1 MSDRSNELRESLKS
15 FGRRR
20 KGLPRLSLA
29 LRRDE
34 KGERSGGSSVR
45 RGPGTNTA
53 QLGSE
58 FNGTQFNHFSEINGA
73 GDFGGKKGK
82 DGFGFESGQ
91 EIKQIQ
97 GGRRRGNE
105 QGDGNSNAEGASQRV
120 PSVSHSR
127 ASRRK
132 LELEANSGIGPNA
145 AGSGRRLGRDGSSQ
159 FTGSLGVPL
168 EPRNREFKL
177 SGGGAS
183 YNDMLMNSLGGG
195 IMRPES
201 FIMTPNA
208 NIIPSRSRLGVE
220 TGDGRTIANSF
231 FDKPVPLKP
240 VLSQNKRESKKSFGQ
255 WTNNG
260 TIIERRSEY
269 SKTRTIYKSM
279 NSQMLAEEVGSD
291 IIKKRKSLSKQ
302 SSRSMHRSRGKR
314 KRLNLNLSKNI
325 INGLETGERGGP
337 KSILKRT
344 PINGVKTGKSRK
356 SVRFNEGGSA
366 VFEFPVERND
376 DQKFQTL
383 LERSNL
389 QSFGNESE
397 NTSKMI
403 PSVPNMRSRY
413 KYFQDQR
420 AGNQI
425 LNIRDNNESGPKTVQ
440 PKKRAHFFNFPRSQ
454 RDNLGNGGLSQKF
467 QGGALPPLIE
477 VTEGI
482 RPKSLKEITFEKEE
496 QSDRIGEE
504 MGLDQCTDSIR
515 VAKSERNQRRAS
527 RNIIR
532 TIKKSLRNLNNISAC
547 FLPNSKENKV
557 IIHSKSNYLLYF
569 GGIL

>member
-15 FGRRR
+15 FGRRL

-58 FNGTQFNHFSEINGA
+58 FNGTQFNHFGEINGA

-82 DGFGFESGQ
+82 DGFGLESGQ
-91 EIKQIQ
+91 ELKQVR
-97 GGRRRGNE
+97 GGRGHGHE
-105 QGDGNSNAEGASQRV
+105 IVDGNSNAEGASQRV

-127 ASRRK
+127 ASRLK
-132 LELEANSGIGPNA
+132 LELDANSGIGPNA

-183 YNDMLMNSLGGG
+183 YNDMLLNSLGGT

-220 TGDGRTIANSF
+220 TGDGRTIASSF

-255 WTNNG
+255 WTSNG

-269 SKTRTIYKSM
+269 SKTRTIYTSKT
-279 NSQMLAEEVGSD
+279 SQMLAEEVGTK
-291 IIKKRKSLSKQ
+291 IIEKRISESKQ

-314 KRLNLNLSKNI
+314 KRKKMNLFLSKKI
-325 INGLETGERGGP
+325 INDRVQGGEKPGP

-376 DQKFQTL
+376 DAKFQTR

-413 KYFQDQR
+413 NYLQDQKG
-420 AGNQI
+420 GNLI
-425 LNIRDNNESGPKTVQ
+425 MNPKGYNESGPKTVQ
-440 PKKRAHFFNFPRSQ
+440 PKKRAHFFNFSRI
-454 RDNLGNGGLSQKF
+454 QKF
-467 QGGALPPLIE
+467 QGGALAPLIE
-477 VTEGI
+477 VNEVG

-496 QSDRIGEE
+496 KPIQGD
-504 MGLDQCTDSIR
+504 MGLDNCTDSIK
-515 VAKSERNQRRAS
+515 VAKHERSQRRAS
-527 RNIIR
+527 RDIIR
-532 TIKKSLRNLNNISAC
+532 TIKKSLRNLNNISTS

-557 IIHSKSNYLLYF
+557 IFYSKSNYLLYF
-569 GGIL
+569 GEIL